1 MCVKEHSVQLCFGHF
16 ISWHR
21 LFLQQHSSLTEA
33 MILDTEAAVMANF
46 EFLGQADVDLDDDED
61 MSDDLDD
68 QGDDDQDDVKTAR
81 RKGKVCFGLS
91 LK

>member
-1 MCVKEHSVQLCFGHF
+1 
-16 ISWHR
+16 
-21 LFLQQHSSLTEA
+21 

-46 EFLGQADVDLDDDED
+46 EFLAQADVGDLDDDED

-81 RKGKVCFGLS
+81 RKGKVSILTPIQSCGTGSAIIDTSLS
-91 LK
+91 LAGK

>member
-1 MCVKEHSVQLCFGHF
+1 
-16 ISWHR
+16 
-21 LFLQQHSSLTEA
+21 

-46 EFLGQADVDLDDDED
+46 EFLAQADVGDLDDDED

-81 RKGKVCFGLS
+81 RKGKVSTLAPMQLSCDIGSTVFNVSLS
-91 LK
+91 LAGK

>member
-1 MCVKEHSVQLCFGHF
+1 M
-16 ISWHR
+16 
-21 LFLQQHSSLTEA
+21 LQQHSSLTEA

-46 EFLGQADVDLDDDED
+46 EFLAQADVDLDDDED

-81 RKGKVCFGLS
+81 RKGKVRTC
-91 LK
+91 